1 MTKDEARAKAA
12 KLLNLATNPGASVE
26 EARSAAMACCKLL
39 KARELLTGGNV
50 AQSVPGAPASD
61 GGVDW
66 MAEYE
71 RKMRAVVE
79 RQRRNHAEAARKA
92 AEEQHDAFSK
102 QVARQAE
109 ELMRAQWVNS
119 TRPFDFSSVFGVD
132 GRTKPRA
139 ESSPLRVCD
148 VCGTIRPITDKSKN
162 WCNVCLEGV

>member
-39 KARELLTGGNV
+39 KARELL
-50 AQSVPGAPASD
+50 SVVGTTVSAPGASSWTAAGAS
-61 GGVDW
+61 W
-66 MAEYE
+66 TTSSA
-71 RKMRAVVE
+71 
-79 RQRRNHAEAARKA
+79 
-92 AEEQHDAFSK
+92 
-102 QVARQAE
+102 
-109 ELMRAQWVNS
+109 
-119 TRPFDFSSVFGVD
+119 PFDFSSVFGVD